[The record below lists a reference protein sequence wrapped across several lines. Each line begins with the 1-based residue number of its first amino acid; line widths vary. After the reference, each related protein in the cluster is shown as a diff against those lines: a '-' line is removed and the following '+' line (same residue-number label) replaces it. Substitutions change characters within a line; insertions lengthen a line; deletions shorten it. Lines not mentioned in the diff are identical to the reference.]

1 MITVTRNSKVLLM
14 LLVGL
19 LALTLTACGSSYVD
33 ALNPAIDEF
42 NGAVASFNAQLDVV
56 NNDNAKFTDPQWAAE
71 TQTSLSA
78 LRGSAQAL
86 NNLPAPDSDD
96 YTRLAGLV
104 KQLAD
109 ATLKAVDAYNAAIA
123 SGDINQIDN
132 AGPHMDQI
140 NSLLPQINAEVG
152 RLNE

>member
-1 MITVTRNSKVLLM
+1 MNTGIKNSKVLLM

-19 LALTLTACGSSYVD
+19 LALTLTACGSAYVD

-42 NGAVASFNAQLDVV
+42 NGAVANFNAQIDVM
-56 NNDNAKFTDPQWAAE
+56 NSDNAKFTDPQWVAE
-71 TQTSLSA
+71 TETTLSA

-86 NNLPAPDSDD
+86 NNLPEPDSDE